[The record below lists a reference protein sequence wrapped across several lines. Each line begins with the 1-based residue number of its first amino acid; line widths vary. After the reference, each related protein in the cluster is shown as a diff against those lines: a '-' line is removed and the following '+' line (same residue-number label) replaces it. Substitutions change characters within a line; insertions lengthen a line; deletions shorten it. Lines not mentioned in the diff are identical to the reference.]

1 MILSSKKFHY
11 SDKNYRKYD
20 TETII
25 VNKKIIINI
34 IKKAKKYIWIRLGS
48 INYKNINTDIDI
60 FSKLLPYVKKPL
72 VLITGDGDR
81 SVFKDIKKE
90 TSLSILKSKKIV
102 KWFTQNYDGT
112 IKHHKIKNYPI
123 GLDLHTKRGS
133 QLRSCYQIFSYL
145 KKSRNFDEKRKFKI
159 FCDVHLTQNTKF
171 NNPRAL
177 LFKILKKCNHIY
189 FLKKK
194 TNFKKIVQYYSK
206 YTFVISA
213 HGNGL
218 DCHRTWEALYLGAI
232 IITKKSS
239 LDPLYK
245 NLPVI
250 LVDNWNQLLDLSFL
264 KKKYNEI
271 KFLLNRDY
279 IDKFYNQSYWLKN

>member
-25 VNKKIIINI
+25 VSKKIIINI

-48 INYKNINTDIDI
+48 VNYKNINTDIDI
-60 FSKLLPYVKKPL
+60 FSKLLPHVKKPL
-72 VLITGDGDR
+72 ILITGDGDR

-90 TSLSILKSKKIV
+90 TSLSILKSNKIV

-123 GLDLHTKRGS
+123 GLDLHSNRGS
-133 QLRSCYQIFSYL
+133 QLRSYYQILRYF
-145 KKSRNFDEKRKFKI
+145 KKSRNFDKKRKFKI

-171 NNPRAL
+171 NNTRAL

-206 YTFVISA
+206 YTFVVST

-218 DCHRTWEALYLGAI
+218 DCHRTWEALYLGAMV
-232 IITKKSS
+232 ITKKSS
-239 LDPLYK
+239 LDSLYI

-250 LVDNWNQLLDLSFL
+250 IIDTWDCLLDINFLRKEYDRLKPLL
-264 KKKYNEI
+264 KKE
-271 KFLLNRDY
+271 Y
-279 IDKFYNQSYWLKN
+279 IEKCFEQNYWL

>member
-25 VNKKIIINI
+25 VSKKIIINI

-48 INYKNINTDIDI
+48 VNYKNINTDIDI
-60 FSKLLPYVKKPL
+60 FSKLLPHVKKPL
-72 VLITGDGDR
+72 ILITGDGDR

-90 TSLSILKSKKIV
+90 TSLSILKSNKIV

-123 GLDLHTKRGS
+123 GLDLHSNRGS
-133 QLRSCYQIFSYL
+133 QLRSYYQILRYF
-145 KKSRNFDEKRKFKI
+145 KKSRNFDKKRKFKI

-206 YTFVISA
+206 YTFVVST

-218 DCHRTWEALYLGAI
+218 DCHRTWEALYLGAMV
-232 IITKKSS
+232 ITKKSS
-239 LDPLYK
+239 LDSLYI

-250 LVDNWNQLLDLSFL
+250 IIDTWDCLLDINFLRKEYDRLKPLL
-264 KKKYNEI
+264 KKE
-271 KFLLNRDY
+271 Y
-279 IDKFYNQSYWLKN
+279 IEKCFEQNYWL

>member
-25 VNKKIIINI
+25 VSKKIIINI

-48 INYKNINTDIDI
+48 VNYKNINTDIDI
-60 FSKLLPYVKKPL
+60 FSKLLPHVKKPL
-72 VLITGDGDR
+72 ILITGDGDR

-90 TSLSILKSKKIV
+90 TSLSILKSNKIV

-112 IKHHKIKNYPI
+112 IKHHKIINYPI
-123 GLDLHTKRGS
+123 GLDLHSNRGS
-133 QLRSCYQIFSYL
+133 QLRSYYQILRYF
-145 KKSRNFDEKRKFKI
+145 KKSRNFDKKRKFKI

-206 YTFVISA
+206 YTFVVST

-218 DCHRTWEALYLGAI
+218 DCHRTWEALYLGAMV
-232 IITKKSS
+232 ITKKSS
-239 LDPLYK
+239 LDSLYI

-250 LVDNWNQLLDLSFL
+250 IIDTWDCLLDINFLRKEYDRLKPLL
-264 KKKYNEI
+264 KKE
-271 KFLLNRDY
+271 Y
-279 IDKFYNQSYWLKN
+279 IEKCFEQNYWL